1 MILCGSGIHARP
13 DAFAFTH
20 EIQRLASAIKGNLVA
35 NKVNETD
42 VMGEFFINGSLL
54 FGSAVTIDLLLKRH
68 LQHCPPSRF
77 VTSSARSWLE
87 IGPAGN

>member
-13 DAFAFTH
+13 DAVAFTH

-42 VMGEFFINGSLL
+42 VMGEFFINGILL
-54 FGSAVTIDLLLKRH
+54 FA
-68 LQHCPPSRF
+68 
-77 VTSSARSWLE
+77 
-87 IGPAGN
+87 